1 MFISREIMRS
11 IWIYNKEFRDRSVA
25 HSERRE
31 GA

>member
-1 MFISREIMRS
+1 MFIPREIMHS
-11 IWIYNKEFRDRSVA
+11 IWIYNKELQDRSVA